1 MKFPSYDS
9 YANINHP
16 WFPKAP
22 SHWHLS
28 KLKYLFELVKE
39 PAKEHD
45 EIVTCFRDGEVT
57 LRKNRREDGF
67 TNALKEIGY
76 QHVEVNNL
84 VIHAMDAF
92 AGAIGVSDSSG
103 KSSPVYSVCRPIEG
117 RSNSRYFAK
126 LLRHMALSGFV
137 ESLGKGIRERST
149 DFRWADAGNIKL
161 PVPPTKEQHK
171 IAQFLDYETAKI
183 DALIDEQKRLIELLK
198 EKRQA
203 VISHA
208 VTKGV
213 NSDAPMKDSGVDWL
227 GEVPEYW
234 SIVYSKYLFDFV
246 TSGSRGWADYY
257 SDEGSLFFR
266 IANLTRDTIE
276 PKLESVQ
283 NVTPPHGSEGE
294 RSRIKINDIL
304 FSITADLGSVCVADE
319 SIADGYVS
327 QHVALARPSAKV
339 NSSRWLAYALIS
351 DSSKAQILGS
361 GYGGTKIQLS
371 LNDVK
376 EVVLVEPSKAEQ
388 VEIADYLDSSLA
400 KMNNLLEQAESLISL
415 LTERRSAL
423 ISAAVTGKIDVR
435 DWQPPAGSD
444 TVDSNA
450 LVQTERHYG

>member
-45 EIVTCFRDGEVT
+45 EIVTCFRDGQVT

-76 QHVEVNNL
+76 QHVEVNDL

-117 RSNSRYFAK
+117 RSNSKYFAK

-137 ESLGKGIRERST
+137 ESLAKGIRERST

-161 PVPPTKEQHK
+161 PVPPTKEQQK

-208 VTKGV
+208 VTKGL
-213 NSDAPMKDSGVDWL
+213 NPDAPMKESGFEWL
-227 GEVPEYW
+227 GEVPEHWQVGRLKNHLRLKNGQDYKGVETE
-234 SIVYSKYLFDFV
+234 SADGFPVIG
-246 TSGSRGWADYY
+246 SGGQFTKATKFLHN
-257 SDEGSLFFR
+257 G
-266 IANLTRDTIE
+266 
-276 PKLESVQ
+276 ESV
-283 NVTPPHGSEGE
+283 
-294 RSRIKINDIL
+294 L
-304 FSITADLGSVCVADE
+304 LG
-319 SIADGYVS
+319 
-327 QHVALARPSAKV
+327 RK
-339 NSSRWLAYALIS
+339 
-351 DSSKAQILGS
+351 
-361 GYGGTKIQLS
+361 GT
-371 LNDVK
+371 
-376 EVVLVEPSKAEQ
+376 
-388 VEIADYLDSSLA
+388 
-400 KMNNLLEQAESLISL
+400 
-415 LTERRSAL
+415 
-423 ISAAVTGKIDVR
+423 IDK
-435 DWQPPAGSD
+435 PI
-444 TVDSNA
+444 
-450 LVQTERHYG
+450 YI